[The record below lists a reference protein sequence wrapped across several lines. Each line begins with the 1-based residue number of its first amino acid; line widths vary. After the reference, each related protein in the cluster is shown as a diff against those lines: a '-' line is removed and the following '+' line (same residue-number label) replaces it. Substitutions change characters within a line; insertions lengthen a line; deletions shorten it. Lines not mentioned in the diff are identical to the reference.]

1 MNKMN
6 RTDFLKIGTFAALS
20 PLFIKAS
27 ANDFTPSIDTEL
39 MNRLLTENDK
49 TAAQLMETIKPDSLR
64 FSRMIAYDIAVLTAA
79 YCAKGSAYYQ
89 NPEVVS
95 KIELLVK
102 FLASA
107 QAEDGTM
114 NVGNLESPP
123 DTAFLIEILGPAASI
138 MRKNNSSELINVQQQ
153 LKLILLKAGEG
164 LTTGGIH
171 TPNHRWVICAAL
183 AQINHLYPNRKYI
196 NRIND
201 WLGEGVFIDADGHY
215 PERSGIYSGVENTAL
230 IAIAR
235 LANKPSLYTPVR
247 KNLTMY
253 QYYIEPNGD
262 LVHNDSRRQDQYEY
276 AFRKSTLF
284 YLQYRYMAVH
294 ENNKLFAALCK
305 QIEATADFQKDVLTR
320 SLFYFLEDEV
330 LQQQLPNAEVLP
342 DRYEKLFHTSHLL
355 RIKEKNTTVTLFG
368 GTDQP
373 LLIASGR
380 SNSPDF
386 FSYRKGNAI
395 LKYMRLSSNFFS
407 MGYFYS
413 DGLRKEGNS
422 YVLRKKLEIP
432 YYQPMPKEKRK
443 ANGDYKLSPSIDHRF
458 WNKMD
463 FNNRPVSNV
472 KTLETI
478 IRLTETKGTVELEF
492 ELKGM
497 KGVPVTIE
505 LCFKEGGQLTG
516 VTAADANGNSFLE
529 QGTGEYRSGNDVIT
543 FGPGAVTHKQ
553 VLNLEGERYSTHFGT
568 LRTKGEHVYITGTTP
583 FQHKLTFS

>member
-6 RTDFLKIGTFAALS
+6 RTDFLKIGTVAALS
-20 PLFIKAS
+20 PLFVKAS
-27 ANDFTPSIDTEL
+27 INDFTPPIDTEL
-39 MNRLLTENDK
+39 MNRLITENDK
-49 TAAQLMETIKPDSLR
+49 TASQLMETIKQGTLR

-79 YCAKGSAYYQ
+79 YCAKSSAYYQ
-89 NPEVVS
+89 NIEVVS
-95 KIELLVK
+95 KIDILVK

-107 QAEDGTM
+107 QADDGTV

-138 MRKNNSSELINVQQQ
+138 MRKNNNRALQEVQQQ
-153 LKLILLKAGEG
+153 LKQILLKAGEG

-183 AQINHLYPNRKYI
+183 AQINHLYPNKKYI
-196 NRIND
+196 NRIDD

-215 PERSGIYSGVENTAL
+215 PERSGIYSGVENAAL
-230 IAIAR
+230 ISIAR
-235 LANKPSLYTPVR
+235 LANKPSLYAPVR
-247 KNLTMY
+247 KNLSMY
-253 QYYIEPNGD
+253 LYYIEPNGD

-284 YLQYRYMAVH
+284 YLQYRYMAIY
-294 ENNKLFAALCK
+294 ENNKLFAAQCK
-305 QIEATADFQKDVLTR
+305 QIEATKDFQKDVLTR
-320 SLFYFLEDEV
+320 SLVYFLEDEL
-330 LQQQLPNAEVLP
+330 LQQQLPTAEVLP
-342 DRYEKLFHTSHLL
+342 DRYEKLFSTSHLL
-355 RIKEKNTTVTLFG
+355 RIKEKNTTITLFG
-368 GTDQP
+368 GVDWP

-386 FSYRKGNAI
+386 FSYRKGDAI

-422 YVLRKKLEIP
+422 YVLSKKLEIP

-443 ANGDYKLSPSIDHRF
+443 VNGDYKLSPSIDNRF

-463 FNNRPVSNV
+463 FNSRPVSNV

-478 IRLTETKGTVELEF
+478 IRLTEKNGIAELEF

-505 LCFKEGGQLTG
+505 LCFKEGGQLSG
-516 VTAADANGNSFLE
+516 VSDTDANGNRFLE
-529 QGTGEYRSGNDVIT
+529 QGIGEYRSGNDVIT

-553 VLNLEGERYSTHFGT
+553 VMNLEGERYSTHFGT

-583 FQHKLTFS
+583 FKHKLSFS

>member
-1 MNKMN
+1 MN
-6 RTDFLKIGTFAALS
+6 RNDFLKIGAMAALS
-20 PLFIKAS
+20 PLFAKA
-27 ANDFTPSIDTEL
+27 ATNEFTGIIDTEI
-39 MNRLLTENDK
+39 MNRLLAANDQS
-49 TAAQLMETIKPDSLR
+49 AAQLMETVKPGNLR

-79 YCAKGSAYYQ
+79 YCAKGSAYYH
-89 NPEVVS
+89 NTAVAD
-95 KIELLVK
+95 KLDILVK

-107 QAEDGTM
+107 QAEDGTV

-123 DTAFLIEILGPAASI
+123 DTAFLIEILGPAATI
-138 MRKNNSSELINVQQQ
+138 MRKDNSSELINVQQQ
-153 LKLILLKAGEG
+153 LKQILLKAGEG
-164 LTTGGIH
+164 LVTGGIH

-183 AQINHLYPNRKYI
+183 AQINYLYPNRKYI

-215 PERSGIYSGVENTAL
+215 PERSGIYSGVENAAL
-230 IAIAR
+230 ITIAR
-235 LANKPSLYTPVR
+235 LANKPSLYVPVR

-262 LVHNDSRRQDQYEY
+262 LVRNDSRRQDQYE
-276 AFRKSTLF
+276 AAAKTSTLF

-294 ENNKLFAALCK
+294 ENNKLFAAICK

-330 LQQQLPNAEVLP
+330 LQQQLPSSEILP

-373 LLIASGR
+373 VLIASGR

-386 FSYRKGNAI
+386 FSYRKGDAI

-422 YVLRKKLEIP
+422 YVLSKKLEIP
-432 YYQPMPKEKRK
+432 YYQPLPKEKRK
-443 ANGDYKLSPSIDHRF
+443 ANGDYKLSPSIDDRF

-472 KTLETI
+472 KTLETV
-478 IRLTETKGTVELEF
+478 IRLTETKGTIELEF

-497 KGVPVTIE
+497 NGVPVTIE

-516 VTAADANGNSFLE
+516 VTAADTNENSFLE
-529 QGTGEYRSGNDVIT
+529 GVTGQYRSGNDVIT
-543 FGPGAVTHKQ
+543 FGPGTVTHKQ
-553 VLNLEGERYSTHFGT
+553 VMNLEGERYSTHFGT
-568 LRTKGEHVYITGTTP
+568 LRTKGEHVYITGITP

>member
-1 MNKMN
+1 M
-6 RTDFLKIGTFAALS
+6 AALS
-20 PLFIKAS
+20 PLFVKATT
-27 ANDFTPSIDTEL
+27 NDFAAPVDTDL
-39 MNRLLTENDK
+39 MNRLL
-49 TAAQLMETIKPDSLR
+49 AANNQQASLLMASVKKDNLR

-79 YCAKGSAYYQ
+79 YCAKGSAYYH
-89 NPEVVS
+89 NAEVVG
-95 KIELLVK
+95 KIDILVK

-107 QAEDGTM
+107 QSEDGTV

-138 MRKNNSSELINVQQQ
+138 MRKDNSSELKDVQQQ
-153 LKLILLKAGEG
+153 LKQILLKAGEG
-164 LTTGGIH
+164 LVTGGIH

-183 AQINHLYPNRKYI
+183 AQVNHLYPDKKYI

-201 WLGEGVFIDADGHY
+201 WLGEGVYIDADGHY
-215 PERSGIYSGVENTAL
+215 PERSGIYSGVENAAFITV
-230 IAIAR
+230 AR
-235 LANKPSLYTPVR
+235 LTNKPFLYAPVH
-247 KNLTMY
+247 KNLAMY
-253 QYYIEPNGD
+253 YYYIEPNGE
-262 LVHNDSRRQDQYEY
+262 LVRNDSRRQDQYE
-276 AFRKSTLF
+276 AAAKTSTLF

-294 ENNKLFAALCK
+294 EKNRQFAAIVK
-305 QIEATADFQKDVLTR
+305 MIEATKDFEKDVLTR
-320 SLFYFLEDEV
+320 SLFYFLEDET
-330 LQQQLPNAEVLP
+330 LQQQLPTAEVLP
-342 DRYEKLFHTSHLL
+342 GRYEKLFSSSHLL
-355 RIKEKNTTVTLFG
+355 RIKEKDTTVTLFG
-368 GTDQP
+368 GVDWP
-373 LLIASGR
+373 LVIASGR

-386 FSYRKGNAI
+386 FSYRKGDAV

-422 YVLRKKLEIP
+422 YVLSKKLEIP
-432 YYQPMPKEKRK
+432 YYQPLPKEKRK
-443 ANGDYKLSPSIDHRF
+443 ANGDYKLSPSIDDRF

-463 FNNRPVSNV
+463 FSNRPVSNV

-478 IRLTETKGTVELEF
+478 VRLTETKGTVELEF

-516 VTAADANGNSFLE
+516 VTAADANANSFLE
-529 QGTGEYRSGNDVIT
+529 QGTGEYRSGDDVIT

-553 VLNLEGERYSTHFGT
+553 VMNLEGERYSTHFGT

-583 FQHKLTFS
+583 FKHKLTFS

>member
-1 MNKMN
+1 MN
-6 RTDFLKIGTFAALS
+6 RNDFLKIGTMAALS
-20 PLFIKAS
+20 PLFVKATGS
-27 ANDFTPSIDTEL
+27 DFVPPVDTA
-39 MNRLLTENDK
+39 MMDRLLAANNK
-49 TAAQLMETIKPDSLR
+49 TAAQLMETVKEGNLR
-64 FSRMIAYDIAVLTAA
+64 FGRMIAYDIAVLTAA
-79 YCAKGSAYYQ
+79 YCAKGSAYYH
-89 NPEVVS
+89 NTEVVN
-95 KIELLVK
+95 KIDLLVK

-107 QAEDGTM
+107 QAEDGTV

-123 DTAFLIEILGPAASI
+123 DTAFLIEILGPAATI
-138 MRKNNSSELINVQQQ
+138 MRRDNSSELRDVQQQ
-153 LKLILLKAGEG
+153 LKQILLKAGEG
-164 LTTGGIH
+164 LSTGGIH
-171 TPNHRWVICAAL
+171 TPNHRWVISAAL
-183 AQINHLYPNRKYI
+183 AQLNHLYPNKKYS

-215 PERSGIYSGVENTAL
+215 PERSGIYSGVENAAFIT
-230 IAIAR
+230 IAR
-235 LANKPSLYTPVR
+235 LANKPALYAPVR

-262 LVHNDSRRQDQYEY
+262 LVRNDSRRQDQYE
-276 AFRKSTLF
+276 AAAKPSTLL

-294 ENNKLFAALCK
+294 EKNKLFAAICK
-305 QIEATADFQKDVLTR
+305 QIETTKDFEKDILTR
-320 SLFYFLEDEV
+320 SLFYFLEDET
-330 LQQQLPNAEVLP
+330 LQAQLPTAEVLP
-342 DRYEKLFHTSHLL
+342 ERYEKLFSTSHLL
-355 RIKEKNTTVTLFG
+355 RIKEKNTTLTLFG

-386 FSYRKGNAI
+386 FSYRKGDAI

-422 YVLRKKLEIP
+422 YVLRKKLEVP
-432 YYQPMPKEKRK
+432 YYQPLPKEKRK
-443 ANGDYKLSPSIDHRF
+443 ANGDYKLSPSIDDRF

-463 FNNRPVSNV
+463 FSNRPVSNV

-478 IRLTETKGTVELEF
+478 IRLTEKNGIAELEF

-497 KGVPVTIE
+497 NGVPVTIE

-529 QGTGEYRSGNDVIT
+529 QGTGEYRSGNDVIS
-543 FGPGAVTHKQ
+543 FGPGANTHKQ
-553 VLNLEGERYSTHFGT
+553 VMNLEGERYSTHFGT

-583 FQHKLTFS
+583 FKHKLTFS

>member
-1 MNKMN
+1 MKMN
-6 RTDFLKIGTFAALS
+6 RNDFLKLGTMAALS
-20 PLFIKAS
+20 PLFVKATGS
-27 ANDFTPSIDTEL
+27 DYALPTDTEI
-39 MNRLLTENDK
+39 MSRLLAANDK
-49 TAAQLMETIKPDSLR
+49 TAAQLMESVKVGNLR

-79 YCAKGSAYYQ
+79 YCAKGSAYYH
-89 NPEVVS
+89 NNEVVS
-95 KIELLVK
+95 KLDILVK

-107 QAEDGTM
+107 QSEDGTV

-138 MRKNNSSELINVQQQ
+138 MRKDSSSELKDVQQQ
-153 LKLILLKAGEG
+153 LKQILLKAGEG
-164 LTTGGIH
+164 LVTGGIH
-171 TPNHRWVICAAL
+171 TPNHRWVISAAL
-183 AQINHLYPNRKYI
+183 AQINHLYPDKKYI

-201 WLGEGVFIDADGHY
+201 WLDEGIFIDADGHY
-215 PERSGIYSGVENTAL
+215 PERSGIYSGVENAAFIT
-230 IAIAR
+230 IAR
-235 LANKPSLYTPVR
+235 LANKPALYAAVR

-253 QYYIEPNGD
+253 QYYIEPSGD
-262 LVHNDSRRQDQYEY
+262 LVRNDSRRQDQYEY
-276 AFRKSTLF
+276 AARPSTLF

-294 ENNKLFAALCK
+294 ENNKLFAAICK
-305 QIEATADFQKDVLTR
+305 NIEATKDFEKDILTR
-320 SLFYFLEDEV
+320 SLFYFLEDEI
-330 LQQQLPNAEVLP
+330 LQQQLPTSEILP
-342 DRYEKLFHTSHLL
+342 ERYEKLFATSHLL

-386 FSYRKGNAI
+386 FSYRKGDAV
-395 LKYMRLSSNFFS
+395 LKYLRLSSGFFS

-422 YVLRKKLEIP
+422 YVLSKKLEIP
-432 YYQPMPKEKRK
+432 YYQPLPKEKRK
-443 ANGDYKLSPSIDHRF
+443 ANGDYKLSPSIDDRF

-463 FNNRPVSNV
+463 FSNRPVSNV

-497 KGVPVTIE
+497 KAVPVTIE

-516 VTAADANGNSFLE
+516 VTAPDANGNSFLE
-529 QGTGEYRSGNDVIT
+529 QGMGEFRSGNDAIS
-543 FGPGAVTHKQ
+543 FGPGIVTHKQ
-553 VLNLEGERYSTHFGT
+553 VMNLEGERYSTHFGT

-583 FQHKLTFS
+583 FKHKLTFS